1 MNELQHIIEQKR
13 ELLARESISRP
24 VLDYSEGMTAEEQ
37 KRYINYLVERLEQA
51 DLGLRAR
58 DAVLQD
64 FLDKQKE
71 YDERLSKLD
80 NVLSKVSSLES
91 SLKEKDRKLKL
102 AERKVADLTAKLK
115 FAEKNRFGDKSYG
128 SKKKKPYEESDRTK
142 DKDNFD
148 GTSSSLPESSIAN
161 KDSDSSS
168 APTTQEKQPR
178 DLSNRPDTYN
188 TMGIQGASKEY
199 KSDLSKVPGRIL
211 ERKMIPVFHLEV
223 NLVEERFEM
232 VHYVEKGKK
241 PKWGYFPVAG
251 NPQIVTKFDGTK
263 ATPEFLQAIA
273 YEVYVKNVTFGL
285 LHRWLTD
292 LGMKVSANTL
302 RNWLKKGKKYLDKLV
317 KVLKDVALEKDSIV
331 NCDETWCK
339 VRKYDHYRKCYIWVL
354 VNKAEQI
361 VIFFYEDGSRGRDVL
376 TNFIGDAELKS
387 VMTDGYNAY
396 VFIGDELSTV
406 QKSPNLKKAIHQVC
420 MAHWKA
426 KLDKALEQ
434 AGDIRAL
441 PFLRGVDFYY
451 KRERQYDAE
460 GLTPEERGKRR
471 QDLDSKEML
480 ITLRQYLKIELD
492 KDPSETTPYLREALN
507 YLDKFWDNIFAFLK
521 DGDLPI
527 DNNLAERAIRPLTTQ
542 RNSMLHF
549 GSDEGAEMAATYHSI
564 ISTVKMQG
572 RSAWEYLGKFFT
584 KSLIK
589 RIESSSLEYLS
600 VKTLSNVFNG
610 CRDFFSLRPDKF
622 SCQRVQSQTCLSY
635 AECSR
640 KSLVCKMYEIVNKQ
654 VKFLTAFPSSQMSRA
669 KLALTMSWRGNVS
682 NSIYRHL

>member
-1 MNELQHIIEQKR
+1 MDELQHIIEQKQ

-24 VLDYSEGMTAEEQ
+24 ALDYSEGMTAEEQ
-37 KRYINYLVERLEQA
+37 KRYINYLAERVREA
-51 DLGLRAR
+51 DLGLHAR
-58 DAVLQD
+58 DLVLQD

-71 YDERLSKLD
+71 YEERLSKLD
-80 NVLSKVSSLES
+80 VVLSDVEDLKKCLSSEV
-91 SLKEKDRKLKL
+91 KRRKA
-102 AERKVADLTAKLK
+102 AERKAADLEAKLK
-115 FAEKNRFGDKSYG
+115 FANKNRFGDKSHR
-128 SKKKKPYEESDRTK
+128 SKKKSPEEESDRTQ
-142 DKDNFD
+142 DKDDFD
-148 GTSSSLPESSIAN
+148 GTSSSLPENSMAN
-161 KDSDSSS
+161 KGSDAS
-168 APTTQEKQPR
+168 AAAPASQEKKPR
-178 DLSNRPDTYN
+178 DLSNRPDTYK
-188 TMGIQGASKEY
+188 TMGVQGASKEY

-241 PKWGYFPVAG
+241 PKWGYFPAAG
-251 NPQIVTKFDGTK
+251 NPQIVSKFDGTK
-263 ATPEFLQAIA
+263 ASPEFLQAIA

-302 RNWLKKGKKYLDKLV
+302 RNWLKKGKMYLDELV
-317 KVLKDVALEKDSIV
+317 KVLKEVALEKDSIV

-339 VRKYDHYRKCYIWVL
+339 VRKYDHYKKCYIWVL

-471 QDLDSKEML
+471 QDLESKEML

-507 YLDKFWDNIFAFLK
+507 YLYKFWDNIFAFLK

-542 RNSMLHF
+542 RNAMLHF
-549 GSDEGAEMAATYHSI
+549 GSDEGVEMAATYHSI

-584 KSLIK
+584 KI
-589 RIESSSLEYLS
+589 
-600 VKTLSNVFNG
+600 FNG
-610 CRDFFSLRPDKF
+610 CRDFIGLRPDKIGLAI
-622 SCQRVQSQTCLSY
+622 SQ
-635 AECSR
+635 
-640 KSLVCKMYEIVNKQ
+640 
-654 VKFLTAFPSSQMSRA
+654 
-669 KLALTMSWRGNVS
+669 
-682 NSIYRHL
+682 

>member
-24 VLDYSEGMTAEEQ
+24 ALDYSEGMTAEEQ

-71 YDERLSKLD
+71 YDERLSQLD

-91 SLKEKDRKLKL
+91 SLKEKDRKLKS

-128 SKKKKPYEESDRTK
+128 SKKKNPYEESDRTK

-168 APTTQEKQPR
+168 APTTQEKRPR

-640 KSLVCKMYEIVNKQ
+640 KS
-654 VKFLTAFPSSQMSRA
+654 
-669 KLALTMSWRGNVS
+669 
-682 NSIYRHL
+682 

>member
-1 MNELQHIIEQKR
+1 MPK
-13 ELLARESISRP
+13 
-24 VLDYSEGMTAEEQ
+24 
-37 KRYINYLVERLEQA
+37 
-51 DLGLRAR
+51 
-58 DAVLQD
+58 
-64 FLDKQKE
+64 
-71 YDERLSKLD
+71 
-80 NVLSKVSSLES
+80 
-91 SLKEKDRKLKL
+91 
-102 AERKVADLTAKLK
+102 
-115 FAEKNRFGDKSYG
+115 KNRFGDKSYG
-128 SKKKKPYEESDRTK
+128 SKKKNPDEESDRTK

-148 GTSSSLPESSIAN
+148 GTSSSLPENSIAN

-168 APTTQEKQPR
+168 APTTQEKKPR

-241 PKWGYFPVAG
+241 PKWGYFPVYG
-251 NPQIVTKFDGTK
+251 NPEIVTKFDGTK

-406 QKSPNLKKAIHQVC
+406 KKSPNLKTAIHQVC
-420 MAHWKA
+420 MAHFMA
-426 KLDKALEQ
+426 KLNKASDQ
-434 AGDIRAL
+434 AGDIHAR
-441 PFLRGVDFYY
+441 PFLSGVDFYY

-460 GLTPEERGKRR
+460 GLTPEERGRRR
-471 QDLDSKEML
+471 QDLESKEML
-480 ITLRQYLKIELD
+480 ITLRQHLKIELD

-521 DGDLPI
+521 DGNLPI

-584 KSLIK
+584 KI
-589 RIESSSLEYLS
+589 
-600 VKTLSNVFNG
+600 FNG
-610 CRDFFSLRPDKF
+610 CRDFFSLRPDKIGLAI
-622 SCQRVQSQTCLSY
+622 CQ
-635 AECSR
+635 
-640 KSLVCKMYEIVNKQ
+640 
-654 VKFLTAFPSSQMSRA
+654 
-669 KLALTMSWRGNVS
+669 
-682 NSIYRHL
+682 

>member
-51 DLGLRAR
+51 DLGLHAR

-91 SLKEKDRKLKL
+91 SLKEKDRKLKS

-128 SKKKKPYEESDRTK
+128 SKKKNPDEESDRTK

-148 GTSSSLPESSIAN
+148 GTSSSLPEDSIAN

-168 APTTQEKQPR
+168 APTTQEKRPR

-211 ERKMIPVFHLEV
+211 ERKMIPVCHLEV

-426 KLDKALEQ
+426 KLDKTLEQ

-460 GLTPEERGKRR
+460 GLTPEERGRRR
-471 QDLDSKEML
+471 QDLESKEML
-480 ITLRQYLKIELD
+480 ITLRQHLKIELD

-521 DGDLPI
+521 DGNLPI

-549 GSDEGAEMAATYHSI
+549 GCDEGAEMAATYHSI

-584 KSLIK
+584 KI
-589 RIESSSLEYLS
+589 
-600 VKTLSNVFNG
+600 FNG
-610 CRDFFSLRPDKF
+610 CRDFFSLRPDKIGLAI
-622 SCQRVQSQTCLSY
+622 CQ
-635 AECSR
+635 
-640 KSLVCKMYEIVNKQ
+640 
-654 VKFLTAFPSSQMSRA
+654 
-669 KLALTMSWRGNVS
+669 
-682 NSIYRHL
+682 

>member
-1 MNELQHIIEQKR
+1 
-13 ELLARESISRP
+13 
-24 VLDYSEGMTAEEQ
+24 MTAEEQ

-64 FLDKQKE
+64 FLDQQKE

-128 SKKKKPYEESDRTK
+128 SKKKNPYEESDRTK

-232 VHYVEKGKK
+232 VHYVEKGKN

-584 KSLIK
+584 KI
-589 RIESSSLEYLS
+589 
-600 VKTLSNVFNG
+600 FNG
-610 CRDFFSLRPDKF
+610 CRDFFSLRPDKIGLAI
-622 SCQRVQSQTCLSY
+622 CQ
-635 AECSR
+635 
-640 KSLVCKMYEIVNKQ
+640 
-654 VKFLTAFPSSQMSRA
+654 
-669 KLALTMSWRGNVS
+669 
-682 NSIYRHL
+682 

>member
-1 MNELQHIIEQKR
+1 MKELQHIIEQMR

-91 SLKEKDRKLKL
+91 SLKEKDRKLKS

-128 SKKKKPYEESDRTK
+128 SKKKNPYEESDRTK

-232 VHYVEKGKK
+232 VHYVEKGKN

-434 AGDIRAL
+434 VGDIRAL

-584 KSLIK
+584 KI
-589 RIESSSLEYLS
+589 
-600 VKTLSNVFNG
+600 FNG
-610 CRDFFSLRPDKF
+610 CRDFFSLRPDKIGLAI
-622 SCQRVQSQTCLSY
+622 CQ
-635 AECSR
+635 
-640 KSLVCKMYEIVNKQ
+640 
-654 VKFLTAFPSSQMSRA
+654 
-669 KLALTMSWRGNVS
+669 
-682 NSIYRHL
+682 

>member
-1 MNELQHIIEQKR
+1 MKELQHIIEQKR

-91 SLKEKDRKLKL
+91 SLKEKDRKLKS

-128 SKKKKPYEESDRTK
+128 SKKKNPYEESDRTK

-168 APTTQEKQPR
+168 APTTQEKRPR

-232 VHYVEKGKK
+232 VHYVEKGKN

-584 KSLIK
+584 KI
-589 RIESSSLEYLS
+589 
-600 VKTLSNVFNG
+600 FNG
-610 CRDFFSLRPDKF
+610 CRDFFSLRPDKIGLAI
-622 SCQRVQSQTCLSY
+622 CQ
-635 AECSR
+635 
-640 KSLVCKMYEIVNKQ
+640 
-654 VKFLTAFPSSQMSRA
+654 
-669 KLALTMSWRGNVS
+669 
-682 NSIYRHL
+682 

>member
-1 MNELQHIIEQKR
+1 MKELQHIIEQKR

-24 VLDYSEGMTAEEQ
+24 ALDYSEGMTAEEQ

-71 YDERLSKLD
+71 YDERLSQLD

-128 SKKKKPYEESDRTK
+128 SKKKNPYEESDRTK

-168 APTTQEKQPR
+168 APTTQEKRPR

-232 VHYVEKGKK
+232 VHYVEKGKN

-584 KSLIK
+584 KI
-589 RIESSSLEYLS
+589 
-600 VKTLSNVFNG
+600 FNG
-610 CRDFFSLRPDKF
+610 CRDFFSLRPDKIGLAI
-622 SCQRVQSQTCLSY
+622 CQ
-635 AECSR
+635 
-640 KSLVCKMYEIVNKQ
+640 
-654 VKFLTAFPSSQMSRA
+654 
-669 KLALTMSWRGNVS
+669 
-682 NSIYRHL
+682 

>member
-64 FLDKQKE
+64 FLDQQKE
-71 YDERLSKLD
+71 YDERLSQLD

-128 SKKKKPYEESDRTK
+128 SKKKNPYEESDRTK

-232 VHYVEKGKK
+232 VHYVEKGKN

-584 KSLIK
+584 KI
-589 RIESSSLEYLS
+589 
-600 VKTLSNVFNG
+600 FNG
-610 CRDFFSLRPDKF
+610 CRDFFSLRPDKIGLAI
-622 SCQRVQSQTCLSY
+622 CQ
-635 AECSR
+635 
-640 KSLVCKMYEIVNKQ
+640 
-654 VKFLTAFPSSQMSRA
+654 
-669 KLALTMSWRGNVS
+669 
-682 NSIYRHL
+682 

>member
-1 MNELQHIIEQKR
+1 MNELQHIIEQKQ
-13 ELLARESISRP
+13 ELLAREAISRP
-24 VLDYSEGMTAEEQ
+24 AVDYSKDMTAEEQ
-37 KRYINYLVERLEQA
+37 KRYINYLAERLEKA

-80 NVLSKVSSLES
+80 DVLSDVED
-91 SLKEKDRKLKL
+91 LKKNLTSEVKKRKA

-115 FAEKNRFGDKSYG
+115 FANKNRFGNKSYG
-128 SKKKKPYEESDRTK
+128 SKKKNPEEESDRTK
-142 DKDNFD
+142 DKDDFD
-148 GTSSSLPESSIAN
+148 GTSSSLPGNSIAN
-161 KDSDSSS
+161 KESEPS
-168 APTTQEKQPR
+168 ATTASQEKKSR

-188 TMGIQGASKEY
+188 TMGVQGTSKEY
-199 KSDLSKVPGRIL
+199 RSDLSKIPGRIL
-211 ERKMIPVFHLEV
+211 ERKMVPVFHLEV

-241 PKWGYFPVAG
+241 PKWGYFPKAG
-251 NPQIVTKFDGTK
+251 NPQVVTKFDGTK

-302 RNWLKKGKKYLDKLV
+302 RNWLKKGKKYLDELV
-317 KVLKDVALEKDSIV
+317 KVLKEVALEKDSIV

-339 VRKYDHYRKCYIWVL
+339 VRKYDHYKKCYIWVL
-354 VNKAEQI
+354 VNKAEQT

-460 GLTPEERGKRR
+460 GLTPEERGERR
-471 QDLDSKEML
+471 QDLESKEML

-492 KDPSETTPYLREALN
+492 KDPSETTSYLREALN

-542 RNSMLHF
+542 RNAMLHF
-549 GSDEGAEMAATYHSI
+549 GSDEGVEMAATYHSI

-584 KSLIK
+584 KI
-589 RIESSSLEYLS
+589 
-600 VKTLSNVFNG
+600 FNG
-610 CRDFFSLRPDKF
+610 CKDFISLRPDKIGLAI
-622 SCQRVQSQTCLSY
+622 SQ
-635 AECSR
+635 
-640 KSLVCKMYEIVNKQ
+640 
-654 VKFLTAFPSSQMSRA
+654 
-669 KLALTMSWRGNVS
+669 
-682 NSIYRHL
+682 

>member
-1 MNELQHIIEQKR
+1 MKELQHIIEQKR

-24 VLDYSEGMTAEEQ
+24 ALDYSEGMTAEEQ

-64 FLDKQKE
+64 FLDQQKE
-71 YDERLSKLD
+71 YDERLSQLD

-128 SKKKKPYEESDRTK
+128 SKKKNPYEESDRTK

-232 VHYVEKGKK
+232 VHYVEKGKN

-460 GLTPEERGKRR
+460 GLTPEERGRRR
-471 QDLDSKEML
+471 QDLESKEML
-480 ITLRQYLKIELD
+480 ITLRQHLKIELD

-521 DGDLPI
+521 DGNLPI

-584 KSLIK
+584 KI
-589 RIESSSLEYLS
+589 
-600 VKTLSNVFNG
+600 FNG
-610 CRDFFSLRPDKF
+610 CRDFFSLRPDKIGLAI
-622 SCQRVQSQTCLSY
+622 CQ
-635 AECSR
+635 
-640 KSLVCKMYEIVNKQ
+640 
-654 VKFLTAFPSSQMSRA
+654 
-669 KLALTMSWRGNVS
+669 
-682 NSIYRHL
+682 

>member
-71 YDERLSKLD
+71 YDERLSQLD

-91 SLKEKDRKLKL
+91 SLKEKDRKLKS

-168 APTTQEKQPR
+168 APTTQEKRPR

-232 VHYVEKGKK
+232 VHYVEKGKN

-610 CRDFFSLRPDKF
+610 CRDFFSLRPDKIGLAI
-622 SCQRVQSQTCLSY
+622 CQ
-635 AECSR
+635 
-640 KSLVCKMYEIVNKQ
+640 
-654 VKFLTAFPSSQMSRA
+654 
-669 KLALTMSWRGNVS
+669 
-682 NSIYRHL
+682 

>member
-1 MNELQHIIEQKR
+1 
-13 ELLARESISRP
+13 
-24 VLDYSEGMTAEEQ
+24 MTSACPNW
-37 KRYINYLVERLEQA
+37 IMC
-51 DLGLRAR
+51 
-58 DAVLQD
+58 
-64 FLDKQKE
+64 
-71 YDERLSKLD
+71 LD

-91 SLKEKDRKLKL
+91 SLKEKDRKLKS

-128 SKKKKPYEESDRTK
+128 SKKKNPDEESDRTK

-148 GTSSSLPESSIAN
+148 GTSSSLPEDSIAN

-168 APTTQEKQPR
+168 APTTQEKRPR

-376 TNFIGDAELKS
+376 TSFIGDAELKS

-426 KLDKALEQ
+426 KLDKTLEQ

-460 GLTPEERGKRR
+460 GLTPEERGRRR
-471 QDLDSKEML
+471 QDLESKEML
-480 ITLRQYLKIELD
+480 ITLRQHLKIELD

-521 DGDLPI
+521 DGNLPI

-549 GSDEGAEMAATYHSI
+549 GCDEGAEMAATYHSI

-584 KSLIK
+584 KI
-589 RIESSSLEYLS
+589 
-600 VKTLSNVFNG
+600 FNG
-610 CRDFFSLRPDKF
+610 CRDFFSLRPDKIGLAI
-622 SCQRVQSQTCLSY
+622 CQ
-635 AECSR
+635 
-640 KSLVCKMYEIVNKQ
+640 
-654 VKFLTAFPSSQMSRA
+654 
-669 KLALTMSWRGNVS
+669 
-682 NSIYRHL
+682 

>member
-1 MNELQHIIEQKR
+1 MNELQHIIEQKQ
-13 ELLARESISRP
+13 ELLAREAISRP
-24 VLDYSEGMTAEEQ
+24 AVDYSKDMTAEEQ
-37 KRYINYLVERLEQA
+37 KRYINYLAERLEKA

-80 NVLSKVSSLES
+80 DVLSDVED
-91 SLKEKDRKLKL
+91 LKKNLTSEVEKRKA

-115 FAEKNRFGDKSYG
+115 FANKNRFGNKSYG
-128 SKKKKPYEESDRTK
+128 SKKKNPEEESDRTK
-142 DKDNFD
+142 DKDDFD
-148 GTSSSLPESSIAN
+148 GTSSSLPGNSIAN
-161 KDSDSSS
+161 KESEPS
-168 APTTQEKQPR
+168 ATTASQEKKSR

-188 TMGIQGASKEY
+188 TMGVQGTSKEY
-199 KSDLSKVPGRIL
+199 RSDLSKIPGRIL
-211 ERKMIPVFHLEV
+211 ERKMVPVFHLEV

-241 PKWGYFPVAG
+241 PKWGYFPKAG
-251 NPQIVTKFDGTK
+251 NPQVVTKFDGTK

-302 RNWLKKGKKYLDKLV
+302 RNWLKKGKKYLDELV
-317 KVLKDVALEKDSIV
+317 KVLKEVALEKDSIV

-339 VRKYDHYRKCYIWVL
+339 VRKYDHYKKCYIWVL
-354 VNKAEQI
+354 VNKAEQT

-376 TNFIGDAELKS
+376 THFIGNAELKS

-396 VFIGDELSTV
+396 VFIGDELSAAE
-406 QKSPNLKKAIHQVC
+406 QSPNLKKAIHQVC
-420 MAHWKA
+420 MAHFKA

-434 AGDIRAL
+434 AGDTHAC
-441 PFLRGVDFYY
+441 PFLSGVDFYY

-460 GLTPEERGKRR
+460 GLTPEERVKRR
-471 QDLDSKEML
+471 QDLESKDMQ

-507 YLDKFWDNIFAFLK
+507 YLDKFWNNIFAFLK
-521 DGDLPI
+521 DGNLPI
-527 DNNLAERAIRPLTTQ
+527 DNNLAERTIRPLTTQ
-542 RNSMLHF
+542 RNAMLHF
-549 GSDEGAEMAATYHSI
+549 GSDEGVEMAATYHSI

-572 RSAWEYLGKFFT
+572 KSAWEYLGKFFT
-584 KSLIK
+584 KI
-589 RIESSSLEYLS
+589 
-600 VKTLSNVFNG
+600 FNG
-610 CRDFFSLRPDKF
+610 CKDFISLRPDKIGLAI
-622 SCQRVQSQTCLSY
+622 CQ
-635 AECSR
+635 
-640 KSLVCKMYEIVNKQ
+640 
-654 VKFLTAFPSSQMSRA
+654 
-669 KLALTMSWRGNVS
+669 
-682 NSIYRHL
+682 

>member
-1 MNELQHIIEQKR
+1 MKELQHIIEQKQ

-24 VLDYSEGMTAEEQ
+24 ALDYSEGMTAEEQ
-37 KRYINYLVERLEQA
+37 KRYINYLAERVREA

-58 DAVLQD
+58 DLVLQD

-71 YDERLSKLD
+71 YDERISKLD
-80 NVLSKVSSLES
+80 DVLSRIDSLES
-91 SLKEKDRKLKL
+91 SLKDSERKRKA

-115 FAEKNRFGDKSYG
+115 FANKNRFGDKSHRT
-128 SKKKKPYEESDRTK
+128 KKKDSVEESDRTK
-142 DKDNFD
+142 DKDDFD
-148 GTSSSLPESSIAN
+148 GTSSSLPENSIAN
-161 KDSDSSS
+161 KKVDKS
-168 APTTQEKQPR
+168 AVTDTSEKKPR
-178 DLSNRPDTYN
+178 DLSNRPDTYK
-188 TMGIQGASKEY
+188 TMGIQGTPKEY

-211 ERKMIPVFHLEV
+211 ERKMVPVFHLEV
-223 NLVEERFEM
+223 NIVEERFEM

-241 PKWGYFPVAG
+241 PKWGYFPVSG
-251 NPQIVTKFDGTK
+251 NPEIVTKFDGTK
-263 ATPEFLQAIA
+263 VTPEFLQAIA

-292 LGMKVSANTL
+292 LGMQVSANTL
-302 RNWLKKGKKYLDKLV
+302 RNWLKKGKKYLDELV
-317 KVLKDVALEKDSIV
+317 KVLKEVALEKDSIV

-339 VRKYDHYRKCYIWVL
+339 VRKYDHYKKCYIWVL

-406 QKSPNLKKAIHQVC
+406 KKSPNLKNAIHQVC
-420 MAHWKA
+420 MAHVMA
-426 KLDKALEQ
+426 KLNKALDQ
-434 AGDIRAL
+434 AGDIHAC
-441 PFLRGVDFYY
+441 PFLSGVDFYY
-451 KRERQYDAE
+451 KREHQYDAE

-471 QDLDSKEML
+471 QDLESKEML
-480 ITLRQYLKIELD
+480 ITLRQHLKIELD

-507 YLDKFWDNIFAFLK
+507 YLDKFRDNIFAFLK
-521 DGDLPI
+521 DGNLPI

-564 ISTVKMQG
+564 IRTVKMQG

-584 KSLIK
+584 KI
-589 RIESSSLEYLS
+589 
-600 VKTLSNVFNG
+600 FNG
-610 CRDFFSLRPDKF
+610 CRDFFSLRPDKIGLAI
-622 SCQRVQSQTCLSY
+622 CQ
-635 AECSR
+635 
-640 KSLVCKMYEIVNKQ
+640 
-654 VKFLTAFPSSQMSRA
+654 
-669 KLALTMSWRGNVS
+669 
-682 NSIYRHL
+682 